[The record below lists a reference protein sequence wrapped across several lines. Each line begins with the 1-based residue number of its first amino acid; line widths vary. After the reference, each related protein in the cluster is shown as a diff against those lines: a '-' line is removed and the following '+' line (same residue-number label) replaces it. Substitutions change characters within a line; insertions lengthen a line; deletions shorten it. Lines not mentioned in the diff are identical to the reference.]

1 MDKTV
6 EVIALY
12 ASATQNALVTL
23 SKCLMENGALKP
35 GQFSSA
41 IKATLNEA
49 EVDPERP
56 DYHYLQVLAAML
68 DGAEARAGGTN

>member
-1 MDKTV
+1 MPLQRKT
-6 EVIALY
+6 
-12 ASATQNALVTL
+12 ALVIL
-23 SKCLMENGALKP
+23 SKCLMINGVLQP

-49 EVDPERP
+49 EVDLQRP
-56 DYHYLQVLAAML
+56 DYHYLQVLAEML